1 MGVVA
6 QGDREISDCCR
17 TCQGPGIRGSVMATA
32 RSDRV
37 TVVRADGGAGAKPI
51 RTAKQATKAA
61 LTGFW
66 SGEGR
71 DTTRRCPTLAG
82 SGPGMDQ
89 EGTKD
94 QIVTSNHP
102 HDGLRVTLRE

>member
-1 MGVVA
+1 M
-6 QGDREISDCCR
+6 
-17 TCQGPGIRGSVMATA
+17 
-32 RSDRV
+32 
-37 TVVRADGGAGAKPI
+37 TVVRADGGAGAELI

-89 EGTKD
+89 EGAKD